1 MKNIT
6 TPLILIVIYL
16 AIVFNFESV
25 SLSNS
30 VVLNI
35 HSYLDLLILVMLV
48 FSLLFN
54 FFSKLPAYANLAF
67 WLTVYFAVWII
78 VPKDPNPQITL
89 TVTTVEIIFV
99 TAGSLLVSEFIHRLS
114 AFDKTLQDLIYS
126 SFPGR
131 TIKMEEAEFEIKNEL
146 LRSRRYQHQ
155 MTILVVKPDPQSID
169 QIAKKSEKEIN
180 HTIARK
186 YTLGK
191 ISEVLNATSRRPD
204 LVIKQEGNDNFIIIA
219 PETSGEKSSLLN
231 DRVRDAIKSNLNIN
245 VEIGTATFPEDALTF
260 DELLR
265 KASLNLELPVEKVVE
280 FNNIT

>member
-16 AIVFNFESV
+16 AIVFNFETV
-25 SLSNS
+25 TITNS
-30 VVLNI
+30 VELKI
-35 HSYLDLLILVMLV
+35 HSYLDLLIMVMIV
-48 FSLLFN
+48 FSMLFSL
-54 FFSKLPAYANLAF
+54 FSKLPGYANLAF

-78 VPKDPNPQITL
+78 VPKDPSPQITL
-89 TVTTVEIIFV
+89 TVTIVEVLCVSIG
-99 TAGSLLVSEFIHRLS
+99 ALLVSEFIHRLVEM
-114 AFDKTLQDLIYS
+114 DKTLQDLIYS
-126 SFPGR
+126 SFTGR

-155 MTILVVKPDPQSID
+155 MTILVVKPNPESID
-169 QIAKKSEKEIN
+169 LLAKKSEKEIN

-219 PETSGEKSSLLN
+219 PETSGEKSALLN
-231 DRVRDAIKSNLNIN
+231 DRVRDAIKKNLDIT

-265 KASLNLELPVEKVVE
+265 KASTNLLIPEEQIPNVSSI
-280 FNNIT
+280 N